1 MEWNSF
7 PNRII
12 KKFGFWFIKR
22 LKKIKKFKW
31 ERLEPY
37 HLNLI
42 QKELNNEQGELDE
55 EHEENEKKNLS
66 MRIIYN
72 DKRLG
77 ILKKKEIANFRK
89 RIKEIREKYKNDKKE
104 IGNLKAKDFKLMGVT
119 KAEELFQTKKI

>member
-1 MEWNSF
+1 M
-7 PNRII
+7 
-12 KKFGFWFIKR
+12 
-22 LKKIKKFKW
+22 
-31 ERLEPY
+31 EPY

-77 ILKKKEIANFRK
+77 ILKKKEIANLRK

-104 IGNLKAKDFKLMGVT
+104 IGNLKAKDFKLMGVGR
-119 KAEELFQTKKI
+119 AEALFRKKKILRFAVDGYCVCAI